1 MRMKSSRRLRVGQAG
16 AIGAMAL
23 LAGLM
28 PGTGVASGTH
38 VIESR
43 LSYSCTSASGDHEAD
58 VTVSVE
64 LPLSSPVGTAVQPE
78 HVQLGLALAPELLG
92 ELPEGAPPKLS
103 GVARLETAVTQN
115 GVATGMSWEGLEI
128 AESTVTPGQDM
139 AVEAT
144 GAVPTVTPRSS
155 GVMVF
160 AAGKLRLDLVV
171 QTEGEAQADPAVVS
185 ISCAVDADQSA
196 EMGAVEVPTAPAGSV
211 TGTPDP
217 GSGRAVSPQVDAGRP
232 DPEERATSE
241 VEVPDLPGCTVFY
254 GPITLP
260 AVGAHG
266 YMAGYANVNKQK
278 AAMEFKDPAHLRLQL
293 NSMLAAFA
301 CPDGGL
307 TWIHS
312 EGTMDYN
319 GKPQMPPARSTFLTF
334 GFMPTTAT
342 VEMSLTGPIN
352 IETIYQ
358 SAPDPVT
365 HRIPETTTS
374 TAHVSIRLYDV
385 KVNGTPLDVG
395 PDCRAVRP
403 MSLVLTGKG
412 STGTGPPEGYTV
424 KFGGALTGSSD
435 VPPFSGCGVTED
447 LDNVFTASV
456 SGNGNFTKMMQG
468 PLCVDNVPANC
479 PEPPR
484 PKPER

>member
-1 MRMKSSRRLRVGQAG
+1 
-16 AIGAMAL
+16 
-23 LAGLM
+23 M
-28 PGTGVASGTH
+28 PGTSVAGGTL
-38 VIESR
+38 VTETR
-43 LSYSCTSASGDHEAD
+43 LGYSCTSASGEHEAD

-64 LPLSSPVGTAVQPE
+64 LPLTSPVDTAVRPE
-78 HVQLGLALAPELLG
+78 QVQLGLTLAPELLG
-92 ELPEGAPPKLS
+92 ELPEGAAPKLS

-115 GVATGMSWEGLEI
+115 GVTTGMSWEELEI
-128 AESTVTPGQDM
+128 AESPVTPDQGA

-144 GAVPTVTPRSS
+144 GAVPTVTARSS
-155 GVMVF
+155 GAMVF
-160 AAGKLRLDLVV
+160 AAGKLHLDLVLRAEEKE
-171 QTEGEAQADPAVVS
+171 QTDPAVAS
-185 ISCAVDADQSA
+185 ISCVVDADQSA
-196 EMGAVEVPTAPAGSV
+196 ELGTVEVPGAPVGSV

-217 GSGRAVSPQVDAGRP
+217 GSDRAVSPQIAPRSP
-232 DPEERATSE
+232 DPKEQAASE

-254 GPITLP
+254 GPVALP

-278 AAMEFKDPAHLRLQL
+278 AALKFSDPAHLRLQL
-293 NSMLAAFA
+293 NSMLAAFS

-312 EGTMDYN
+312 EGTMDYK

-352 IETIYQ
+352 IETIYK

-374 TAHVSIRLYDV
+374 TAHVNIRLYDV

-403 MSLVLTGKG
+403 MTLVLTGKG
-412 STGTGPPEGYTV
+412 STGAGPAEGYTV
-424 KFGGALTGSSD
+424 KFGGALTGNSD

-447 LDNVFTASV
+447 LDKIFTASV
-456 SGNGNFTKMMQG
+456 SGNGNFTKMMQS

-479 PEPPR
+479 PDPPR